1 MTDDTSY
8 IRGQID
14 GEVKAHLR
22 SHDARL
28 DRAEQML
35 TTVTR
40 DLNSLVLATA
50 HLEEAAKADKETAI
64 ATAKALA
71 DAETSRR
78 EKGRERWTP
87 IERLAALLCLLI
99 TLGGMIVL
107 IVQVASGG

>member
-71 DAETSRR
+71 DAEASRR
-78 EKGRERWTP
+78 EKGKERWTP
-87 IERLAALLCLLI
+87 IERFTAIIASIIGLTGWVYLIAHIAGLA
-99 TLGGMIVL
+99 
-107 IVQVASGG
+107 